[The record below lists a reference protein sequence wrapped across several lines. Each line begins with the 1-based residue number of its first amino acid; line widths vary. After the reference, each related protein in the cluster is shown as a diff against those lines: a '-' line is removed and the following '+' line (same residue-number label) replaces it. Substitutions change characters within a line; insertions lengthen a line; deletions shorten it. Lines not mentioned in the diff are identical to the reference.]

1 VSRPR
6 ASLAPR
12 PRPRWVCA
20 ICECSFEAGPL
31 VSGKLTCDKPPGMFY
46 HVFDKQDK
54 IREIYFL
61 RQLQHD
67 EAEKKVLA
75 HCVVQCECRGYQGVG
90 DCLFLACWNQM
101 LCRFGICPVW
111 LICQLHC

>member
-1 VSRPR
+1 M
-6 ASLAPR
+6 
-12 PRPRWVCA
+12 
-20 ICECSFEAGPL
+20 
-31 VSGKLTCDKPPGMFY
+31 SGKLTCDKLPGMFY

-75 HCVVQCECRGYQGVG
+75 HCMSQCECRGY
-90 DCLFLACWNQM
+90 
-101 LCRFGICPVW
+101 
-111 LICQLHC
+111 